1 MYLQQFVRFTQLL
14 VCTIEVFVSQQAHLD
29 NKNEVWYNHFCKSIY
44 AERKSLMIKR
54 IILMS
59 AICASLALA
68 GCKSDSS
75 KGESSQQ
82 DSSTI
87 TTATNTGG
95 DSSIIADAPTDDSK
109 PEQNSS
115 SSDNSGSTETT
126 GTNAG

>member
-1 MYLQQFVRFTQLL
+1 
-14 VCTIEVFVSQQAHLD
+14 
-29 NKNEVWYNHFCKSIY
+29 
-44 AERKSLMIKR
+44 MIKR

-109 PEQNSS
+109 P
-115 SSDNSGSTETT
+115 
-126 GTNAG
+126 